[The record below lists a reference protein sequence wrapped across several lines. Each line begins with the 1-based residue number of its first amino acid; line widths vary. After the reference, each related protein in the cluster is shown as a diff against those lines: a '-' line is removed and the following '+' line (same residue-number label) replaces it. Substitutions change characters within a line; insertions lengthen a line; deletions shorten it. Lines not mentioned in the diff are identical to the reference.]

1 MTNSKYFLFSDRLDE
16 NKLTIPECISGNI
29 YSENDYY
36 ESAFYEEF
44 EECMIFKRKNSSRKN
59 ANKKQKFSKSD
70 FNKNKAIYQKL
81 NFRK

>member
-1 MTNSKYFLFSDRLDE
+1 MTNSKYFLLIDCLDE

-29 YSENDYY
+29 YSENDHY

-44 EECMIFKRKNSSRKN
+44 EECMIFKRKKSYQKN